1 MYWRKTITTQKIKPV
16 SHSLYSESIFGEYVH
31 SCFHKG
37 CRKKKVLVTT
47 PIGIVGSFQITVLL
61 PQDFRE
67 NWENVTVRKRHYNLD
82 EFIYLFNFLKFTDY
96 QIPRLSFKIVMCTFV
111 LFSAN
116 LSQNSCVHVQLTN
129 FVSLNELTR
138 ILTILFS
145 FIVWYTV
152 ILLQLCWSDGRMGDK
167 TVVIWEIRRSGDGT
181 PKLFIGVLTL
191 EAPLLTLSFDWFL
204 RRYKTRP

>member
-1 MYWRKTITTQKIKPV
+1 MYRRKTITTQKIKPV

-37 CRKKKVLVTT
+37 CRKKKVHVTT
-47 PIGIVGSFQITVLL
+47 PIGIVGSFQITVLC

-67 NWENVTVRKRHYNLD
+67 NWENVTVRKRHHNLD

-152 ILLQLCWSDGRMGDK
+152 ILLQLCWSD
-167 TVVIWEIRRSGDGT
+167 IASG
-181 PKLFIGVLTL
+181 
-191 EAPLLTLSFDWFL
+191 W
-204 RRYKTRP
+204 